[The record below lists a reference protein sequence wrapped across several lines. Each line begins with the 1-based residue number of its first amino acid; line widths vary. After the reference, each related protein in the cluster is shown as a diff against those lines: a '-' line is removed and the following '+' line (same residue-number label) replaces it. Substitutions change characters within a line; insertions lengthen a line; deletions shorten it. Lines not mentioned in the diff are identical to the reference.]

1 MHHHVFTVVV
11 TVHSPL
17 EQTVVSSA
25 PRSLVLTGNDQNR
38 ETGASSSQPH
48 GHLLREQEQV
58 DGRGGRDCRAGR
70 ALSRSGPR
78 GHPSATV
85 IDLLASYIG
94 PSAVLINMR
103 PSTTPSTPEAEQAR
117 WGRIAK
123 ETAPGMMFRINVL
136 QPNISLFPLLK
147 PGRIRMP
154 DRLSL
159 ETS

>member
-1 MHHHVFTVVV
+1 M
-11 TVHSPL
+11 HSPL

-25 PRSLVLTGNDQNR
+25 PRSLVLTGNDQNL

-70 ALSRSGPR
+70 ASSRSGPR
-78 GHPSATV
+78 GHPSAAV
-85 IDLLASYIG
+85 IDLDDLPAFLASYIG
-94 PSAVLINMR
+94 PSAVLVNMR

-136 QPNISLFPLLK
+136 QLNISLFPLLK